1 MMAINS
7 FKFMSKTL
15 AESLKAWPYVDT
27 QAEPIPWTPLK
38 KQVRECRVTLVSS
51 GGLYHRDDT
60 PFDMEREKRE
70 PLWGDPT
77 FREIPRGIK
86 QDEIR
91 TAHLHYENAHA
102 RQDYNCMLPVAILEG
117 LHAGGEI
124 GGITDHHLSFMGYQ
138 PKPGVF
144 IRETAPRMTDRLIE
158 MGADLVLLSP
168 G

>member
-1 MMAINS
+1 MAINS

-15 AESLKAWPYVDT
+15 AESLKVWPYVDKK
-27 QAEPIPWTPLK
+27 AEPIPWTPLN
-38 KQVRECRVTLVSS
+38 KQVRECRVALVSS
-51 GGLYHRDDT
+51 GGLYHRDDM
-60 PFDMEREKRE
+60 PFDMEREKQE

-77 FREIPRGIK
+77 FREIPRGVR

-102 RQDYNCMLPVAILEG
+102 RQDCNCMLPAAILEE
-117 LHAGGEI
+117 LCTAGEI
-124 GGITDHHLSFMGYQ
+124 GSITDHHLTFMGYQ

-144 IRETAPRMTDRLIE
+144 MRETAPRMAERLIE
-158 MGADLVLLSP
+158 MSADLVLLSP